1 MRPRRRSALL
11 AGAALLL
18 ACGQGAG
25 FSTCFRRGVPPIAV
39 PPVPA
44 EIAAPRSGSPRAPL
58 HLVLVSIDTLR
69 ADRLGV
75 YGHDRPTSPR
85 IDRLAAEGVV
95 FERAY
100 AHAPKTAP
108 SHMSLMT
115 GVHPDVHGVLN
126 FVGTVDA
133 RLSPRIPTLAEILR
147 SAGYRTAAVTGGG
160 NVHRDL
166 GFGRG
171 FGAYEHSDGDAA
183 AIFGRAVEQLDA
195 LAAPG
200 AGGARAPFFLFVH
213 TFQVHDPYLPPP
225 AHRALFADPGYAGR
239 IVGDAERLR
248 ALAGGEWR
256 AQHKAFWAAVDA
268 RSRADLRHL
277 HDLYDACIRFTDDE
291 LGRLLDRIDALG
303 LAGETLVVVLSD
315 HGEEFLEH
323 GRFGHDA
330 LFEELLRV
338 PLVVRVPD
346 AERRGFRGRVREVVR
361 LVDVLPTVLDLVGLP
376 APGHLEGRTLVPL
389 LQGGEEAP
397 RFVFAQ
403 NREIGS
409 DALVAGGWKLVEERW
424 KDLLFDLARDPAER
438 RPLAG
443 GDAVRESLHATLEQ
457 LRERALRWHALAPP
471 DRAGPL
477 DAITR
482 RRLESLGYL
491 GDEPAPA
498 KPARP
503 RTPAGGSPGAPS
515 DRAAGQR

>member
-1 MRPRRRSALL
+1 MRARTRLALL
-11 AGAALLL
+11 ACAALSL
-18 ACGQGAG
+18 ACGEPAG
-25 FSTCFRRGVPPIAV
+25 FSSCFRRGVPPIEV

-44 EIAAPRSGSPRAPL
+44 RLEAPRPQSPRTPL

-75 YGHDRPTSPR
+75 YGHDRATSPR
-85 IDRLAAEGVV
+85 IDRLAAEGVF
-95 FERAY
+95 FESAY
-100 AHAPKTAP
+100 SHAPKTAP

-115 GVHPDVHGVLN
+115 GVHPDVHGVVN
-126 FVGTVDA
+126 FAGRVDA
-133 RLSPRIPTLAEILR
+133 RLSPRIQTLAEILR

-171 FGAYEHSDGDAA
+171 FETYEHSDGDAA
-183 AIFGRAVEQLDA
+183 AIFGRALEQLDA
-195 LAAPG
+195 LAAT
-200 AGGARAPFFLFVH
+200 RADAAQPPFFLFVH

-225 AHRALFADPGYAGR
+225 AYRALFADPGYAGR

-248 ALAGGEWR
+248 ALAGSDWR
-256 AQHKAFWAAVDA
+256 ARHRAFWAGVDA
-268 RSRADLRHL
+268 RSPADLRHL

-330 LFEELLRV
+330 LFDELLRV

-346 AERRGFRGRVREVVR
+346 AERRGLRRGRVREVVR
-361 LVDVLPTVLDLVGLP
+361 LVDVLPTLLDLVGLP
-376 APGHLEGRTLVPL
+376 APDHLEGRTLVPL

-403 NREIGS
+403 NRETGS
-409 DALVAGGWKLVEERW
+409 DALVAGGWKLVAERW
-424 KDLLFDLARDPAER
+424 NELLFDLARDPAER
-438 RPLAG
+438 SPLAG
-443 GDAVRESLHATLEQ
+443 GDAVRERLRATLEE
-457 LRERALRWHALAPP
+457 LHARSLRWHALAPP
-471 DRAGPL
+471 GRAGPL
-477 DAITR
+477 DASTR
-482 RRLESLGYL
+482 QRLEALGYL
-491 GDEPAPA
+491 GDESA
-498 KPARP
+498 PARP
-503 RTPAGGSPGAPS
+503 SRS
-515 DRAAGQR
+515 R

>member
-1 MRPRRRSALL
+1 
-11 AGAALLL
+11 
-18 ACGQGAG
+18 
-25 FSTCFRRGVPPIAV
+25 
-39 PPVPA
+39 
-44 EIAAPRSGSPRAPL
+44 
-58 HLVLVSIDTLR
+58 VLVSIDTLR

-115 GVHPDVHGVLN
+115 GVHPDVHGVVN
-126 FVGTVDA
+126 FAGEVDA

-171 FGAYEHSDGDAA
+171 FGSYEHSDGDAA
-183 AIFGRAVEQLDA
+183 AIFARAIEQLEA
-195 LAAPG
+195 LAAPTH
-200 AGGARAPFFLFVH
+200 AGARTPFFLFVH

-225 AHRALFADPGYAGR
+225 AQRALFADPAYAGR
-239 IVGDAERLR
+239 IVGDAGRLR
-248 ALAGGEWR
+248 ALAGDDWR
-256 AQHKAFWAAVDA
+256 ARHRAFWAGVDA
-268 RSRADLRHL
+268 RSPADLRHL
-277 HDLYDACIRFTDDE
+277 FDLYDACIRFTDDE

-346 AERRGFRGRVREVVR
+346 AERRGLRRGRVGEVVR

-376 APGHLEGRTLVPL
+376 APDHLEGRTLVPL
-389 LQGGEEAP
+389 LRGGEEAP

-403 NREIGS
+403 NRETGS
-409 DALVAGGWKLVEERW
+409 DALAAGGWKLVAERW
-424 KDLLFDLARDPAER
+424 RDLLFDLARDPAER
-438 RPLAG
+438 SPLAG
-443 GDAVRESLHATLEQ
+443 GDDVRESLRATLDR

-471 DRAGPL
+471 DRTGPL
-477 DAITR
+477 DADTR
-482 RRLESLGYL
+482 RRLEALGYL
-491 GDEPAPA
+491 GDAPAPV
-498 KPARP
+498 RP
-503 RTPAGGSPGAPS
+503 SRS
-515 DRAAGQR
+515 R